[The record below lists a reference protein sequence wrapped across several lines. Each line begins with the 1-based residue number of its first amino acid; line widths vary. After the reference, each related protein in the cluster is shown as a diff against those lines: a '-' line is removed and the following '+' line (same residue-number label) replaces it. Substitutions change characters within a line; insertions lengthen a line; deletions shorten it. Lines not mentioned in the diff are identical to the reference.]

1 MSEEGEQEEARDTQV
16 TAQYRKQQNDF
27 NVIKHRTDTTVL
39 LKDFK
44 RYLLGG
50 EIVYQQDRRGQ
61 ILSIFVQE
69 GEPKATMAGINSI
82 MERMTCI
89 INQHTIQCNFPLD
102 SKAHSEAYENY
113 CYNVE
118 MDFADYLIKNQPEW
132 EISENHFQGII
143 DSAVAVIRPVM
154 SRGIGNEERNSYGET
169 SKHIESHSEKPQ
181 GQGLFR
187 KL

>member
-1 MSEEGEQEEARDTQV
+1 MLDEEEQSKDQQI

-27 NVIKHRTDTTVL
+27 NVIKHRTDTTTL
-39 LKDFK
+39 LKDF
-44 RYLLGG
+44 RRFLLGG
-50 EIVYQQDRRGQ
+50 EIIYTQDRKTGSVKAQ
-61 ILSIFVQE
+61 FVQE
-69 GEPKATMAGINSI
+69 GEPKATMAGINAI

-102 SKAHSEAYENY
+102 AKAHSEAYEQY

-118 MDFADYLIKNQPEW
+118 VDFADYLIKNQPEW
-132 EISENHFQGII
+132 EISDNHFQGII

-181 GQGLFR
+181 GRGLFS